1 MGSFGEDAQ
10 GLTFKERKELQE
22 RLTKAGFDTD
32 GADGVIG
39 DKTTLA
45 IRAYE
50 ACQGAR
56 GDRAR
61 LEGAARPPQ
70 AVGRSAGRR
79 APPLPPRGDAGGLT
93 EVSLIPGREGAS
105 SLGG

>member
-50 ACQGAR
+50 AAKG
-56 GDRAR
+56 
-61 LEGAARPPQ
+61 L
-70 AVGRSAGRR
+70 AVTGLASKALLDHLRR
-79 APPLPPRGDAGGLT
+79 
-93 EVSLIPGREGAS
+93 
-105 SLGG
+105 